1 MLLTIDAKAGK
12 IHTFLTVK
20 KNLKGDFVN
29 LENVVM
35 SVWCETSK
43 HMMLHKQTNSIPP
56 KSTETLH

>member
-1 MLLTIDAKAGK
+1 MVINGANMLLTIDAKAGK

-43 HMMLHKQTNSIPP
+43 HMMLQTNKLNSP
-56 KSTETLH
+56 